1 MNNEKKEFVIIQS
14 KMNISV
20 TPGLQAMDVTN
31 VDAHVPDRL
40 KINSLWAKAVVDIK
54 QGVGRYP
61 AYITEWN
68 TVKALVKDEV
78 LTIGDYTNDVN
89 EEEKKVKTKLD
100 AEMDEVLGNSNIQI
114 KEKINKISK
123 KTKDLNL
130 DELAGE

>member
-78 LTIGDYTNDVN
+78 LTIGDYTNDVS
-89 EEEKKVKTKLD
+89 EDEKKVKTKLD

-114 KEKINKISK
+114 KEKINSVVSEKQFFQIIR
-123 KTKDLNL
+123 
-130 DELAGE
+130 

>member
-1 MNNEKKEFVIIQS
+1 
-14 KMNISV
+14 MNISV

-78 LTIGDYTNDVN
+78 LTIGDYTNDVS
-89 EEEKKVKTKLD
+89 EDEKKVKTKLD